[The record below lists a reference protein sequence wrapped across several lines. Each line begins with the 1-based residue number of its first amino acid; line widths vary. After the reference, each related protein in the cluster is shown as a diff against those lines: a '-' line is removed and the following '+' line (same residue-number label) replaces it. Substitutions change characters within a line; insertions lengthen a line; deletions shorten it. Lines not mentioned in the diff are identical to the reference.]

1 MRDRILI
8 VDDDESVRWVL
19 KKALEKDGLE
29 TVLARDAAEAFER
42 LQDGN
47 ISVVL
52 MDIRMP
58 GMSGLDALDKVQQEG
73 RNVSVIIMTAQGTMQ
88 NAIEAMRRGA
98 YDYIT

>member
-1 MRDRILI
+1 MSERILI

-29 TVLARDAAEAFER
+29 TVLAKDAAEAFER

-47 ISVVL
+47 LAVVL

-58 GMSGLDALDKVQQEG
+58 GMSGLDALEKV
-73 RNVSVIIMTAQGTMQ
+73 RK
-88 NAIEAMRRGA
+88 AIAK
-98 YDYIT
+98 